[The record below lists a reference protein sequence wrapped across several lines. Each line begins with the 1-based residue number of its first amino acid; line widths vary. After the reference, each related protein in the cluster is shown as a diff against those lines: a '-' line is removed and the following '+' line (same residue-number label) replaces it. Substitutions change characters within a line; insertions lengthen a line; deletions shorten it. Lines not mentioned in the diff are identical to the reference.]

1 MLMLN
6 PAKRIASR
14 DVIHHSYFKDVR
26 LIIPPHIYKRFEKDH
41 LKQPKVKAN
50 TLIMENNMR
59 EERKIS
65 MNK

>member
-1 MLMLN
+1 MKLMLMLN

-41 LKQPKVKAN
+41 LKQSKVKSN
-50 TLIMENNMR
+50 TLFV
-59 EERKIS
+59 
-65 MNK
+65 